1 MTTSEFTNNLHTA
14 SRQVE
19 QPAKPGRMLRPVLW
33 LLVALCGAANV
44 VTKSMDLNPFVGVGF
59 GVLTV
64 SFGVALGVHHYRHR
78 RSVVR

>member
-1 MTTSEFTNNLHTA
+1 MTTSEFTNNLYTA

-19 QPAKPGRMLRPVLW
+19 QAAKPGRVLRPVLW
-33 LLVALCGAANV
+33 LLVVLSGAANV
-44 VTKSMDLNPFVGVGF
+44 VTQSMDLNPFIGVGF

-78 RSVVR
+78 RPVVR